1 MPDAPATPRN
11 LRIVVIGA
19 GMSGILSGVKLREAG
34 YDLAIYEKGD
44 GPGGTWRENTY
55 PGLSCDVPSHAYR
68 YSWAPNPE
76 WSHLFS
82 PGAEIQAYF
91 AGVARDNGLDAVT
104 HYGQEVTRCDF
115 VDGRWQ
121 IETSGGLRDEAD
133 AVIAAT
139 GVLHHPAIPEL
150 EGLESFEGA
159 CFHSARW
166 DHAVPLDGRRVGVV
180 GTGSTAIQ
188 ITTALA
194 ERASHFALFQR
205 TAQWVLPQENPPYA
219 EEDKEN
225 FRRNPDVLAHI
236 HEELL
241 KRFIHNFSDAVV
253 DADSPQLKAIELA
266 CRANL
271 DENVHDPELRAKLTP
286 DYRAACKRLIISG
299 DFYPAIQ
306 APNAE
311 LVTAPI
317 ERVEP
322 EGVRTADG
330 VLHPLDVLVLATG
343 FRAHQFMRPM
353 QIRGRDGVSLA
364 DAWEKRPTAY
374 RAISVPSFPNFFML
388 IGPNSPVGNFSLID
402 VAERQLGYILQL
414 LDRIRRGEAREIAAR
429 REATEAFHA
438 DLVEATKGTIWVTG
452 CNSWYLDDEGVPASW
467 PWNFATFEAS
477 MAEPI
482 LEDFEIL

>member
-34 YDLAIYEKGD
+34 YDVAIYEKG
-44 GPGGTWRENTY
+44 
-55 PGLSCDVPSHAYR
+55 
-68 YSWAPNPE
+68 
-76 WSHLFS
+76 
-82 PGAEIQAYF
+82 
-91 AGVARDNGLDAVT
+91 GVARDNGLDAVT

-115 VDGRWQ
+115 EDGRWQ

-139 GVLHHPAIPEL
+139 GVLHHPHIPDL

-194 ERASHFALFQR
+194 ERASHFELFQR
-205 TAQWVLPQENPPYA
+205 TAQWVLPQENPAYTEA
-219 EEDKEN
+219 DKEN
-225 FRRNPDVLAHI
+225 FRRNPDVLANI

-253 DADSPQLKAIELA
+253 DADSPQLKQIEEA

-271 DENVHDPELRAKLTP
+271 EENVHDPELRAKLTP

-299 DFYPAIQ
+299 EFYPAIQ

-343 FRAHQFMRPM
+343 FNAHQFMRPM
-353 QIRGRDGVSLA
+353 QITGRGGLTLA
-364 DAWEKRPTAY
+364 DAWEKRPLAY

-402 VAERQLGYILQL
+402 VAERQLGYIMQL
-414 LDRIRRGEAREIAAR
+414 LDRIRR
-429 REATEAFHA
+429 EAFHA

-452 CNSWYLDDEGVPASW
+452 CNSWYLDDDGVPASW
-467 PWNFATFEAS
+467 PWNFATFEES

-482 LEDFEIL
+482 LEDFEIV